1 MYHKVGWFLHSKQV
15 PVCQIDSILVKQERE
30 RAWKREKRGR
40 KMIFELKFLKLWF
53 AMNYLHVQP
62 KIYLRKS

>member
-30 RAWKREKRGR
+30 REHERERKEEERG
-40 KMIFELKFLKLWF
+40 
-53 AMNYLHVQP
+53 YLN
-62 KIYLRKS
+62 